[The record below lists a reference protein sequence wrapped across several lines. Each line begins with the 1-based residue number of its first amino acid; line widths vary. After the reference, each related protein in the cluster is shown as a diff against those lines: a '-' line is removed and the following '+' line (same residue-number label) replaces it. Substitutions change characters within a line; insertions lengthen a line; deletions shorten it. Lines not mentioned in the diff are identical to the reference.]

1 VRGVVIVVPSCV
13 IDGFLQMV
21 RVYRVELSRQVTVG
35 VRPTQI
41 VDVNVGRVADS
52 NSTTVAECSMT
63 SVVGVH
69 IVMFRA
75 MDSA

>member
-1 VRGVVIVVPSCV
+1 VRGVVKVVPSCV

-52 NSTTVAECSMT
+52 NSTTTVECSMT